1 MVPKKVPDTFNSP
14 YRPCKLKLQSNLVEM
29 VAHLDRNVRRGTI
42 MDNRAGIVIGLA
54 LLNTLCLCGCKVRV
68 DELVESEEQSPP
80 VAHAGNVETSD
91 KINVVTMLPFPVK
104 KGLRPYYRA
113 VGMTFN
119 MRGGK
124 LLASLEVKKWVEFR
138 IGEDRR
144 ALVILDQ
151 VSNTSL
157 VIIYEDFKEGSR
169 SLSLWEGRNAAKAW
183 ALRHSAMEGKED
195 MIYKWR
201 GFLTEPAASE
211 IAFELKGDIKLTR
224 GEGLVSEIVCEEL
237 KTKYPVPPDNP
248 LLLKQ
253 REWVERNLAHA
264 KARLLENPRSKINEL
279 GVKQEK
285 MRLKTIDDLLG
296 SPVGFP
302 AGYVELRIAAE
313 WAREKPLFE
322 IELL

>member
-1 MVPKKVPDTFNSP
+1 MENEA
-14 YRPCKLKLQSNLVEM
+14 QSLPPANTANM
-29 VAHLDRNVRRGTI
+29 ATI
-42 MDNRAGIVIGLA
+42 DAR
-54 LLNTLCLCGCKVRV
+54 
-68 DELVESEEQSPP
+68 
-80 VAHAGNVETSD
+80 
-91 KINVVTMLPFPVK
+91 NVVTVVPLPARA
-104 KGLRPYYRA
+104 GLRRYYLA
-113 VGMTFN
+113 DGATFN
-119 MRGGK
+119 LRGNRVM
-124 LLASLEVKKWVEFR
+124 APVNVKKWVEFR

-151 VSNTSL
+151 VTNTSL

-169 SLSLWEGRNAAKAW
+169 SFSLWEGRNAAKAW

-237 KTKYPVPPDNP
+237 ETKYPVPPDNP
-248 LLLKQ
+248 LLLKK
-253 REWVERNLAHA
+253 REWAERDLANA

-296 SPVGFP
+296 SPVGFS
-302 AGYVELRIAAE
+302 ARYVKLRIAAK
-313 WAREKPLFE
+313 WARKKPLFE